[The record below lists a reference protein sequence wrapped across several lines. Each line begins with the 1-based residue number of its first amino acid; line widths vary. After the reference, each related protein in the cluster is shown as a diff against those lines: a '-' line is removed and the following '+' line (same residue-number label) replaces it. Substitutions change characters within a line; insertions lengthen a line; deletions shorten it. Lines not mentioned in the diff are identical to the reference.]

1 MALVVA
7 EARGSEVAACC
18 GGAAAQG
25 VRPGMPLAEAS
36 ALSRDLQIAVYEPP
50 ADRRALVKLAE
61 ACERFSPRVAVEEG
75 DEPESLLLDIS
86 NLEHLY
92 GSEAKLAGEV
102 EKFFTRRG
110 YRVRLAVAE
119 TVGAAWAAAHFGCER
134 AGSSST
140 PLEDCKLQIADS
152 LETNLQFSISS
163 MPVRALRIAEETVAV
178 LHELGIETIDQ
189 LLALPREGLSSR
201 FGEELLRRLDQLT
214 GRGRELIE
222 PQRGL
227 PALEASYAL
236 EGSTAD
242 RGVLV
247 HVLSR
252 LAEQLARQLAARDQG
267 AVVLVCRLRCTG
279 GREVPLRIGLLQP
292 SASGRQLLELVE
304 LHLETV
310 RFAGEVE
317 RVELRAVVV
326 GRLGER
332 QRELFADRW
341 SSDPHRLAIL
351 VNRLGSRLGQERVLR
366 VELRKSPV
374 PERAAKFVPVT
385 QPRVKKLPNAKCQ
398 MQIANWKHSAINDQ
412 FLIFNLPSP
421 RPLTLYPEP
430 QAMEV
435 VCVVPDGPPQFVW
448 VGKHRERIVNCVGPE
463 RIETLWWRGPSV
475 RRDYYR
481 VVTQSGG
488 HLWMFRRLAD
498 GKWFVHGEF
507 A

>member
-1 MALVVA
+1 
-7 EARGSEVAACC
+7 
-18 GGAAAQG
+18 
-25 VRPGMPLAEAS
+25 MPLAEAR

-61 ACERFSPRVAVEEG
+61 ACEQFSPRVAVEEG

-236 EGSTAD
+236 EEPTAD

-252 LAEQLARQLAARDQG
+252 LAEQLSRQLAARDQG

-292 SASGRQLLELVE
+292 SASGRQLLELIE

-310 RFAGEVE
+310 R
-317 RVELRAVVV
+317 LRM
-326 GRLGER
+326 
-332 QRELFADRW
+332 RW
-341 SSDPHRLAIL
+341 IEWSCAR
-351 VNRLGSRLGQERVLR
+351 RGGSAR
-366 VELRKSPV
+366 
-374 PERAAKFVPVT
+374 RAAARIVCGSLVRRSASACNFGESARQPVGAGACVASGAAEESGAGAGGKVCACSST
-385 QPRVKKLPNAKCQ
+385 KSEEIANCKCRV
-398 MQIANWKHSAINDQ
+398 QIANRKHSAINDQ
-412 FLIFNLPSP
+412 FSIFNLPSP